1 MGPAAFIVWRYTGP
15 MKRLAALLA
24 TALLAGAALARD
36 VTLTILHHNDI
47 HARVEP
53 TMIKGQPYGG
63 VARIGTLVAQ
73 LRSTEPNPVLLNAGD
88 TFQGTLYFQ
97 AYTGQADL
105 FFMNRIGYQAMAPG
119 NHEFDKGPA
128 AFSAFIDKADF
139 PLVSAN
145 LDVSDEPALRGKIP
159 PFTILMV
166 GGEKLGVIGATTED
180 TPSISSP
187 GPNVR
192 FKPVRASV
200 LAAVRALESQGV
212 DKIVLLSHLGYGE
225 DVRIARELDGVDV
238 VVGGHSH
245 TLLGAFER
253 EGIPSSS
260 GTYPTVVKSPNG
272 DTVLVVQAWEWGKV
286 LGKLRVTFDGKGRVR
301 SWAGSQPILVDKSI
315 PEDPF
320 LSAMV
325 ARFQKPINALRGSV
339 VGETK
344 TLLDGSRG
352 AAGRGTAM
360 MADVLTD
367 AFMAAT
373 RNSGP
378 VAAFVNAGGVRAS
391 IEPGPITFEQAITV
405 QPFGNTLCL
414 LDLTGAELLAAL
426 EHGVAGLPEGGGGML
441 FPSAGLA
448 YTVDVA
454 KLPGQRVV
462 SATLGGAPIDPAKTY
477 RCVFGSFVAGGGD
490 GHEVLKNA
498 KGARLDTGLLDV
510 DALVAY
516 LRANS
521 PLNVQ
526 PGTRLS
532 FVKE

>member
-1 MGPAAFIVWRYTGP
+1 

-24 TALLAGAALARD
+24 AALISGIALARD
-36 VTLTILHHNDI
+36 VTITILHNNDI

-63 VARIGTLVAQ
+63 VARIGALVDQ
-73 LRSTEPNPVLLNAGD
+73 LRASEPNPVLLNAGD

-97 AYTGQADL
+97 AYAGQADL

-128 AFSAFIDKADF
+128 AFGAFIDAAKF

-145 LDVSDEPALRGKIP
+145 LDVADEPALEGKVQ
-159 PFTILMV
+159 PFTILTV
-166 GGEKLGVIGATTED
+166 GGERLGVIGATTED

-192 FKPVRASV
+192 FKPANASI
-200 LAAVRALESQGV
+200 LAAVRELESQGV
-212 DKIVLLSHLGYGE
+212 NKIVLLSHLGYSE
-225 DVRIARELDGVDV
+225 DVRAAKLLDGIDV

-245 TLLGAFER
+245 TLLGNFD
-253 EGIPSSS
+253 IPGFPAPT
-260 GTYPTVVKSPNG
+260 GTYPTVVKGPNG
-272 DTVLVVQAWEWGKV
+272 DNVLVVQSWEWGKV
-286 LGKLRVTFDGKGRVR
+286 LGKLRVTFDDRGRVR
-301 SWAGSQPILVDKSI
+301 SWAGSQPIPVDKSI
-315 PEDPF
+315 AEDPF
-320 LSAMV
+320 LAAMV
-325 ARFQKPINALRGSV
+325 TRFQKPIDALRKSV

-352 AAGRGTAM
+352 AVGLGNAM

-441 FPSAGLA
+441 FPSAGFA
-448 YTVDVA
+448 YAVDAA
-454 KLPGQRVV
+454 KLPGRRVV
-462 SATLGGAPIDPAKTY
+462 SATLNGAPIDPGKTY

-490 GHEVLKNA
+490 GHEVLKNS

-516 LRANS
+516 LRSNS
-521 PLNVQ
+521 PLNAR
-526 PGTRLS
+526 PDPRLS